1 MIHELKIKA
10 EQEEEAAVEDEQ
22 EEHEKQVPHRD
33 AASEIKCCI
42 LEAFWFDDSFILARS
57 PVAGHMRRNYPL
69 PFFFFLFRSFFLY
82 TFFFLLFVLNIL
94 HTTAAGFLFVAH
106 NPAPFKS
113 QFYSHMELNEL
124 YLFT

>member
-1 MIHELKIKA
+1 MKMNRRSMKNRCPIETPPPKSNVAFLKPFDLMI
-10 EQEEEAAVEDEQ
+10 V
-22 EEHEKQVPHRD
+22 
-33 AASEIKCCI
+33 S
-42 LEAFWFDDSFILARS
+42 FWHVLQS
-57 PVAGHMRRNYPL
+57 PVICDEIILYL
-69 PFFFFLFRSFFLY
+69 FFSFSFVLSFY
-82 TFFFLLFVLNIL
+82 IHFFFLLFVLNIL